1 MMSESVTT
9 ATSFKL
15 TVNTTSGVLTIP
27 QYGGQITLA
36 GRETKTLVTEYT
48 FGKSVLKYSTAEVRQ
63 SNLSVSRPNP
73 EVSLQVLTQATIDGT
88 DYAALYVPAGQ
99 TVEAVVIGASAGA
112 PTVTGSSSISAK
124 LTDGNVIITGSP
136 SGVSYVKFGSTT
148 VLVMDKVTATSFWQ
162 PRLSAALDVSPRTP
176 SVLVGGPY
184 LVRNATVSGS
194 TLRLVGDTNDTTSL
208 TVIAPT
214 AVTSVTW
221 NGKAVAVKKSASD
234 VGLTGT
240 LAGPSALSDLPKL
253 ASRSWKTADSL
264 PEAAPSFDDKA
275 FVVANKTSV
284 ERRQKPYAGK
294 YVLFAGEYGM
304 SLRTLTIM
312 QPYSDYVA

>member
-1 MMSESVTT
+1 MMSDSVTT

-36 GRETKTLVTEYT
+36 GRETKTLVTGYA
-48 FGKSVLKYSTAEVRQ
+48 FGKSVLKYSTAEVRKL
-63 SNLSVSRPNP
+63 NLSASPQNSDVSH
-73 EVSLQVLTQATIDGT
+73 QVLTQATIDGT
-88 DYAALYVPAGQ
+88 DYVTIYVPAGQ
-99 TVEAVVIGASAGA
+99 NVEAVVTGASTSA
-112 PTVTGSSSISAK
+112 PTVIGSSSISAK
-124 LTDGNVIITGSP
+124 LANGTVIITGSP

-221 NGKAVAVKKSASD
+221 NGKAVTVKKSASG
-234 VGLTGT
+234 VGLSGT
-240 LAGPSALSDLPKL
+240 LAGPSALPDLPKL

-264 PEAAPSFDDKA
+264 PEVAPSFDDAA

-294 YVLFAGEYGM
+294 YVLFADEYGM
-304 SLRTLTIM
+304 SLRTLKIVPPSSAYAT
-312 QPYSDYVA
+312 